1 MGTDLLTM
9 LRGLAQRATGRWIQQ
24 VCSSGPNRFASSFQA
39 HTVTQLARWTLPVGV
54 LALASNELRS
64 DPAAPEPPAAESTN
78 ETQHTPNSPKEDGE
92 AEEDWSGPTNK
103 KGEPS
108 QNIADYDDPFE
119 CPCVQTLVQGPC
131 GTEFKTAYL
140 CFINSNEEQK
150 GMDCVDLFIA
160 MQDCFKEHPE
170 TFEKYAA
177 LSGGDDDDDDEEEF
191 DEPPTPSPEPST
203 PVDSQPSTDAS
214 PNTADEKQQDS
225 K

>member
-1 MGTDLLTM
+1 MGGSLSVRQDGGSSKSVHPDPTGSLQASRPIQSPNWPDGHFPSASLLSPPTSSVATL
-9 LRGLAQRATGRWIQQ
+9 LRLSHRLLSRQTK
-24 VCSSGPNRFASSFQA
+24 
-39 HTVTQLARWTLPVGV
+39 
-54 LALASNELRS
+54 
-64 DPAAPEPPAAESTN
+64 
-78 ETQHTPNSPKEDGE
+78 HTPNSPKEDGE

-177 LSGGDDDDDDEEEF
+177 LSGGDDDDDDDEEEF